1 VIAAALLAGVL
12 VQIRPQPSPGVV
24 QAGDKYGEVREGP
37 LDDVARENGNYQKAH
52 VRTRGRL
59 GMVSGYYSLT
69 DGGAQLLLLLGH
81 GLDVNEVQRRL
92 GSEIEARGIVR
103 RIRTK
108 EYVNGV
114 DKDLIEDRDLPV
126 LPAPHVSLP
135 RVSLTLLGFSEI
147 EFTGRRDADRMS
159 QRAPFEAILADPG
172 RFADKP
178 IKVIGRRRTG
188 SSRTASTRSGSRER
202 NRRARASRSTRAT
215 RATHRAGS
223 RWKASRK
230 WSTASCTYGRP
241 RSTLRSDAPRRSSNK
256 AVAARGGDC
265 YTLVALVAV
274 PLPMAQRGR
283 PQWSAFGL

>member
-178 IKVIGRRRTG
+178 IKVIGQFRGRNLYGDLPEGSERTPKDWVVKDG
-188 SSRTASTRSGSRER
+188 EHAVWVTGKEPKGKGFTLDASYKGDTSRWLEVEGKPEVV
-202 NRRARASRSTRAT
+202 NGVLYLRAS
-215 RATHRAGS
+215 
-223 RWKASRK
+223 KVD
-230 WSTASCTYGRP
+230 
-241 RSTLRSDAPRRSSNK
+241 L
-256 AVAARGGDC
+256 
-265 YTLVALVAV
+265 
-274 PLPMAQRGR
+274 AQRR
-283 PQWSAFGL
+283 PKEEQQ